1 MARPFKTES
10 KTGKKYLI
18 WEKEKEEHCAR
29 EIEKKKE
36 EEFCWHSKVS
46 NSKAET
52 KVKVG
57 TLKVTKVK
65 WILNIKKCV

>member
-1 MARPFKTES
+1 MLSVARPFKTES

-18 WEKEKEEHCAR
+18 WEKEKVEHCER
-29 EIEKKKE
+29 DIEKRKRK
-36 EEFCWHSKVS
+36 
-46 NSKAET
+46 NSVDIQRYRTVGKAET

-65 WILNIKKCV
+65 